1 LTGETRSFRRGFV
14 AFGLRRQ
21 VVALL
26 ILSCAGALVLGVGPA
41 RAESAAEPPPTQLW
55 KEYPL
60 EPLTGQ
66 APRERVPIIQ
76 PAAANAS
83 SPDWMLGIGGL
94 ALVVLILADAVFL
107 ALLSRALRLG
117 AA

>member
-1 LTGETRSFRRGFV
+1 VTFRV
-14 AFGLRRQ
+14 RRQ
-21 VVALL
+21 LGALL
-26 ILSCAGALVLGVGPA
+26 ILSCAGVLVLGVGQA
-41 RAESAAEPPPTQLW
+41 RAESSAEPSPTRLW

-60 EPLTGQ
+60 EPRTVQ
-66 APRERVPIIQ
+66 APKQRVPLI
-76 PAAANAS
+76 PAPAVANPS

-107 ALLSRALRLG
+107 ALLARALRVG